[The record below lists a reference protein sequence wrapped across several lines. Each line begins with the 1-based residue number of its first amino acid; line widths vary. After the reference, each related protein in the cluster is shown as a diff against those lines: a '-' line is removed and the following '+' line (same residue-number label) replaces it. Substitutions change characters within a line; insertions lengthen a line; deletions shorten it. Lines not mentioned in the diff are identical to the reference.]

1 VDLTGL
7 LVNAGIDVYGCPN
20 NSPCSK
26 EPITPF
32 VDRLK
37 TIVSW
42 WDYCHAGKAK
52 GMLITSWCSS
62 WTSPELNTLVDASA
76 ASLWLNPGETDLQKM
91 LEHGVCRAWG
101 KRNPAV
107 ANLVGM
113 VEKYQY
119 AGYYRWQTYDNWRAL
134 ANGDSVTPFR
144 REAKHFLNL
153 VHQAETVKTSVPFVN
168 ILNVRYYIA
177 QKDLFLSENS
187 ARIFRARQYL
197 AQNKYTL
204 ALACLQKIQTAA
216 DELFITGCKALKS
229 TGLVWKRSRST
240 TETNP
245 TEQMIKSDQAKLAE
259 LGCFVKQARKN
270 PDTLWQTNPL
280 TGQWQLLFRVRNF
293 EPALQGTVVQMPD
306 ENGVWKNIHSLWA
319 LEFTAEAGNSK
330 TDFKRHHSVAIEWDG
345 LKTLELRLGVR
356 GFGRLEIYD
365 LCLTNG
371 VRTIIPQQVIHG
383 GGTIENLKGLVRE
396 DEPHAVFS
404 DPAPTEGFPPID
416 WGVNQCWTDL
426 IFTDK

>member
-1 VDLTGL
+1 
-7 LVNAGIDVYGCPN
+7 
-20 NSPCSK
+20 
-26 EPITPF
+26 
-32 VDRLK
+32 
-37 TIVSW
+37 
-42 WDYCHAGKAK
+42 
-52 GMLITSWCSS
+52 
-62 WTSPELNTLVDASA
+62 
-76 ASLWLNPGETDLQKM
+76 
-91 LEHGVCRAWG
+91 
-101 KRNPAV
+101 
-107 ANLVGM
+107 
-113 VEKYQY
+113 
-119 AGYYRWQTYDNWRAL
+119 
-134 ANGDSVTPFR
+134 
-144 REAKHFLNL
+144 
-153 VHQAETVKTSVPFVN
+153 
-168 ILNVRYYIA
+168 
-177 QKDLFLSENS
+177 
-187 ARIFRARQYL
+187 
-197 AQNKYTL
+197 
-204 ALACLQKIQTAA
+204 
-216 DELFITGCKALKS
+216 
-229 TGLVWKRSRST
+229 
-240 TETNP
+240 
-245 TEQMIKSDQAKLAE
+245 MIKSDQAKLAE

-416 WGVNQCWTDL
+416 WGVNQCWTGPSAKGLKFAQRLLQSLDL
-426 IFTDK
+426 AAVLGDVAGLEGRLGGVELRAGAGDEGTRLRAHRGPRNSSAAILRRSAGEISRPAWKGTVVERPSG